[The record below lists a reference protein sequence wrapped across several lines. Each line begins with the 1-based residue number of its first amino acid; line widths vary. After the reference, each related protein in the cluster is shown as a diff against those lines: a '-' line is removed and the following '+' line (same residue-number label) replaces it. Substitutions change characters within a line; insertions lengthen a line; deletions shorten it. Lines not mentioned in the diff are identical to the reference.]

1 MSFRQSLAANVTPLI
16 LRIGLAAT
24 FLWAGWGKVLETR
37 DYKPE
42 ELARLATMG
51 VDKAQLAARGSGASA
66 RPVQP
71 SREVEADRRAPAESA
86 PAAPL
91 PDPATPK
98 PSNKSSS
105 GPGGGQRFQPMH
117 PAAAVSSE
125 HGDEAA
131 TASSAAPAQP
141 SKPARVYSAGDFDG
155 PAPLKKV
162 YSLALLLDARSKP
175 APAAD
180 GKPAGALWP
189 SEWSKGMWPVYFAW
203 GAGLTELLGGGL
215 VLIGLLARLSGLSLA
230 AVMLVAAWLTSVGP
244 NLGAGFLG
252 LAPPWSSFADWTTF
266 LFQVM
271 LLCAAL
277 GVFFSGAGAVS
288 LDHWLFSRDKSA
300 GDGGGEE

>member
-16 LRIGLAAT
+16 LRLGLAAT

-37 DYKPE
+37 EYKPE

-51 VDKAQLAARGSGASA
+51 VEKAQLAARGSGASA
-66 RPVQP
+66 RPSQP
-71 SREVEADRRAPAESA
+71 PRESEADRGAPADGG

-91 PDPATPK
+91 PDPAAPK
-98 PSNKSSS
+98 PANKSSS
-105 GPGGGQRFQPMH
+105 APGGGQRFQPMH
-117 PAAAVSSE
+117 PAAAVSSDRA
-125 HGDEAA
+125 DEATPA
-131 TASSAAPAQP
+131 PIAPPPEPPKSARA
-141 SKPARVYSAGDFDG
+141 YTAGDFDG

-162 YSLALLLDARSKP
+162 YSLALLLDARSRA
-175 APAAD
+175 APATD
-180 GKPAGALWP
+180 GKAQGALWP

-203 GAGLTELLGGGL
+203 AAGLTELLGGGL

-277 GVFFSGAGAVS
+277 GVFFSGAGAAS
-288 LDHWLFSRDKSA
+288 LDHWLFSREKPA
-300 GDGGGEE
+300 GPRGEDE